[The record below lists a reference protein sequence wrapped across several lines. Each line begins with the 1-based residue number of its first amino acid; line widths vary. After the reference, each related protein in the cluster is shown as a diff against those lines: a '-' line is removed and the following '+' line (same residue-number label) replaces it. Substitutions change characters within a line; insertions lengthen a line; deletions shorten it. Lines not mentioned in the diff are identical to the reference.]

1 MKKSMIKKIY
11 IHYTDIYNIIILLP
25 FSHFSLTYYT
35 PEGTKSSK
43 TKGGITMLRKL
54 LEAVK
59 MLLETIVRTF
69 SKRAYG

>member
-1 MKKSMIKKIY
+1 MLFFI
-11 IHYTDIYNIIILLP
+11 
-25 FSHFSLTYYT
+25 FSLTYYT

-43 TKGGITMLRKL
+43 IKGGITMLRKL
-54 LEAVK
+54 LEAVR